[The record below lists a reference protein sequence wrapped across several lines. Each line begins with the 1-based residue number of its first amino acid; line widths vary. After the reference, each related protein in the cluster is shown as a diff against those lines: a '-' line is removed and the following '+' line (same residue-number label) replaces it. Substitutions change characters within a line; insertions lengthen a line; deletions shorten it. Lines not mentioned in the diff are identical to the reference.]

1 MYCGVASDARG
12 AAAGL
17 RPALVHAAGFA
28 AAPLQREYRAPRAA
42 TPLFSHD
49 AFAEARAAADGSRQR
64 HEISVSTL
72 RVTFV
77 KSTFECASTAV

>member
-28 AAPLQREYRAPRAA
+28 AAPLQREYTRTHAVSLAA
-42 TPLFSHD
+42 ED
-49 AFAEARAAADGSRQR
+49 FAEATDHRRP
-64 HEISVSTL
+64 
-72 RVTFV
+72 
-77 KSTFECASTAV
+77 TARNFREYI